1 MRVKILEKCF
11 AGTGQN
17 LMPGQEHD
25 LPDGIAE
32 RFIARGLAENLEQEQ
47 PKRRG
52 RKPKV
57 DRAIWE
63 ARSPEDDL

>member
-1 MRVKILEKCF
+1 
-11 AGTGQN
+11 
-17 LMPGQEHD
+17 MPGQEHD